1 MIWVGKIIH
10 LIIRGPHPSRHARAP
25 DARFLRGG
33 VVKRRVGYNIS
44 PAQQVGLSP
53 AYCPARWPVDFPDL
67 DATSGPSR
75 TITVPFI
82 PLVSCSTQT

>member
-1 MIWVGKIIH
+1 MIWLGKIIH

-53 AYCPARWPVDFPDL
+53 AY
-67 DATSGPSR
+67 
-75 TITVPFI
+75 
-82 PLVSCSTQT
+82 